1 MSASIWSNYKDKGYF
16 TKEQLDNH
24 KDFYKTLFTKLEINT
39 QDKTAIE
46 IGAGHGIY
54 TEVFVDLFKRY
65 SAIEPDTT
73 LFDDLKLLVT
83 TKYSDKSIKLLNSTC
98 ENLLIDGQSSFMIF
112 THSFQFTDFE
122 QCKHI
127 IDRILKIN
135 GYLLILLP
143 FIPCRLDDN
152 FKKNN
157 NWRSQIMRTIAFL
170 IGMEGY
176 TLLYMINL
184 KKSYVLLFQKNG

>member
-1 MSASIWSNYKDKGYF
+1 MGLFIFTLYPLYKPTWSNYKDKGYF
-16 TKEQLDNH
+16 TK
-24 KDFYKTLFTKLEINT
+24 LEIIT

-65 SAIEPDTT
+65 SAIEPDIT
-73 LFDDLKLLVT
+73 LFDDLQLLVT
-83 TKYSDKSIKLLNSTC
+83 TKYSDKNIKLINTAC

-127 IDRILKIN
+127 IDTFVV
-135 GYLLILLP
+135 Y
-143 FIPCRLDDN
+143 
-152 FKKNN
+152 
-157 NWRSQIMRTIAFL
+157 SM
-170 IGMEGY
+170 
-176 TLLYMINL
+176 
-184 KKSYVLLFQKNG
+184 